1 MSSLSSSFS
10 TSNLNASNPSTLA
23 SGDHRPSR
31 AQRAVA
37 SIAATL
43 ALAGLACGVLAQAP
57 STSIT
62 IYSSA
67 QPGAISP
74 EMYRPVGGFSQ
85 GRVNTPGYAMVREIR
100 PIKLDGARA
109 TVRFADVAA
118 LIDPTTV
125 SFMSLTDPETRV
137 LDQSFQF
144 DLVSNQALLEKFID
158 REITVVVPVGD
169 NISEITGT
177 LLSAAGGTLVLQNA
191 AGLQTINSYVRLK
204 FPSLPEGFVTRPT
217 LVWDLEAP
225 SAGDQTARVAY
236 QTEGITWWADYN
248 LTLME
253 GEGNKGTLD
262 VGAWVSILNQSGGSY
277 KDAQLKLVAGD
288 VNRAPRPQQFGGM
301 YPAAA
306 MEMRSMAD
314 AGGFQEKSF
323 FEYHLYTLGR
333 AATIPDNSTKQIE
346 LFDTARAVPCE
357 KILVYDGAGDT
368 WMSEGEVIQDSSFG
382 TQTKKDVDVYIKFAN
397 TKAAGLGIPLPAGRI
412 RVNKLDADGGPGGGS
427 LEFIGEDIIRHT
439 PKDETVLIRM
449 GKSFDVVGERRQVDF
464 DVDTARKTVTETIEV
479 KVRNRKETAID
490 VVVQERMYRGLGWT
504 ITRSSQEP
512 VKLDSRRVH
521 FPVSLKPGEEKI
533 VTYTVRYTW

>member
-1 MSSLSSSFS
+1 MFRTFRPSAIRTVASLAIMSGL
-10 TSNLNASNPSTLA
+10 AGPTLA
-23 SGDHRPSR
+23 QDR
-31 AQRAVA
+31 
-37 SIAATL
+37 
-43 ALAGLACGVLAQAP
+43 

-74 EMYRPVGGFSQ
+74 EMYRPSSGMNM
-85 GRVNTPGYAMVREIR
+85 GRFNAPGYAMVREVR
-100 PIKLDGARA
+100 PITLDAPRA
-109 TVRFADVAA
+109 TVRFTDVAA

-125 SFMSLTDPETRV
+125 TFASLTHPETRV

-144 DLVSNQALLEKFID
+144 DLVNNQALLEKFVD

-169 NISEITGT
+169 TISEITGT

-191 AGLQTINSYVRLK
+191 AGLQTINSYLRLK

-225 SAGDQTARVAY
+225 AAGEQTARVAY

-248 LTLME
+248 LTLSE
-253 GEGNKGTLD
+253 DAANPNKGTLD
-262 VGAWVSILNQSGGSY
+262 VGAWVSILNQSGGTY

-301 YPAAA
+301 YPAAEGMA
-306 MEMRSMAD
+306 MRSMAD
-314 AGGFQEKSF
+314 TGFQEKSF

-333 AATIPDNSTKQIE
+333 PATIPDNSTKQIE
-346 LFDTARAVPCE
+346 LFDTARGVPCE
-357 KILVYDGAGDT
+357 KILVYDGAGET
-368 WMSEGEVIQDSSFG
+368 WMSDGEVIQDGSYG
-382 TQTKKDVDVYIKFAN
+382 TQTKKDVDVYIKFVN
-397 TKAAGLGIPLPAGRI
+397 SKDTGLGIPLPAGRI
-412 RVNKLDADGGPGGGS
+412 RVSKLDADDGPGGGS
-427 LEFIGEDIIRHT
+427 LEFIGEDTIRHT

-464 DVDTARKTVTETIEV
+464 DVDSGRKTVTETIEV
-479 KVRNRKETAID
+479 KVRNRKETAVD
-490 VVVQERMYRGLGWT
+490 VVVQERMFRGLGWT

-512 VKLDSRRVH
+512 MKIDSRRVH
-521 FPVSLKPGEEKI
+521 FPVSLQPGEEKI

>member
-1 MSSLSSSFS
+1 MADTIRTSFS
-10 TSNLNASNPSTLA
+10 STQAANL
-23 SGDHRPSR
+23 RPRHTSR
-31 AQRAVA
+31 ATRVVAAVVG
-37 SIAATL
+37 I
-43 ALAGLACGVLAQAP
+43 AGLASAVLAQAP

-74 EMYRPVGGFSQ
+74 EMYRPVSGVNM
-85 GRVNTPGYAMVREIR
+85 GRVNAPGYAMVREIR
-100 PIKLDGARA
+100 PITLDAPRA
-109 TVRFADVAA
+109 TVRFTDVAA

-125 SFMSLTDPETRV
+125 SFTSLTHPETRV

-158 REITVVVPVGD
+158 REITVVVPFGD
-169 NISEITGT
+169 TISEVTGT

-191 AGLQTINSYVRLK
+191 AGGLQTINSYLRLK

-225 SAGDQTARVAY
+225 KAGEQNARVAY
-236 QTEGITWWADYN
+236 QTDGITWWADYN
-248 LTLME
+248 LTLQE
-253 GEGNKGTLD
+253 GEGNKGMLD
-262 VGAWVSILNQSGGSY
+262 VGAWVSILNQSGGTY

-301 YPAAA
+301 YPAAEGLA
-306 MEMRSMAD
+306 MRSMAD
-314 AGGFQEKSF
+314 TGFQEKSF

-333 AATIPDNSTKQIE
+333 PATISDNSTKQIE
-346 LFDTARAVPCE
+346 LFDTARGVPCE
-357 KILVYDGAGDT
+357 KILVYDGAGDM
-368 WMSEGEVIQDSSFG
+368 WMSDGEVIQDSSFG
-382 TQTKKDVDVYIKFAN
+382 TQTKKDVDVYIKFVN
-397 TKAAGLGIPLPAGRI
+397 SKDAGLGIPLPAGRI
-412 RVNKLDADGGPGGGS
+412 RVSKLDADGGPGGGS
-427 LEFIGEDIIRHT
+427 LEFIGEDVIKHT

-464 DVDTARKTVTETIEV
+464 DVDTGRKTLTETIEV

-490 VVVQERMYRGLGWT
+490 VVVQERLYRGLGWT

-512 VKLDSRRVH
+512 MKIDSRRVH

>member
-1 MSSLSSSFS
+1 MSNSSNFSKSSRSSSLR
-10 TSNLNASNPSTLA
+10 TIASLA
-23 SGDHRPSR
+23 
-31 AQRAVA
+31 
-37 SIAATL
+37 
-43 ALAGLACGVLAQAP
+43 ALAGLAAAALAQPA
-57 STSIT
+57 STSLT

-74 EMYRPVGGFSQ
+74 EMYRPVSGMNM
-85 GRVNTPGYAMVREIR
+85 GRFNAPGYAMVREIR
-100 PIKLDGARA
+100 PITLTAPRA
-109 TVRFADVAA
+109 TVRFTDVAA

-125 SFMSLTDPETRV
+125 SFTSLTHPDTRV

-169 NISEITGT
+169 SISEITGT
-177 LLSAAGGTLVLQNA
+177 LLSAANGTLVLQNA
-191 AGLQTINSYVRLK
+191 AGLQTINSYLRVK
-204 FPSLPEGFVTRPT
+204 FPSLPDGFVTRPT

-225 SAGDQTARVAY
+225 KAGDQTARVAY

-248 LTLME
+248 LTLNE
-253 GEGNKGTLD
+253 DAANPNKGTLD
-262 VGAWVSILNQSGGSY
+262 VGAWVSILNQSGGSFNN
-277 KDAQLKLVAGD
+277 AQLKLVAGD

-301 YPAAA
+301 YPAAEGLA
-306 MEMRSMAD
+306 MRSMAD
-314 AGGFQEKSF
+314 TGFQEKSF

-333 AATIPDNSTKQIE
+333 PATIPDNSTKQIE
-346 LFDTARAVPCE
+346 LFDTARNVPCE

-368 WMSEGEVIQDSSFG
+368 WMSDGDVIQDSSYG
-382 TQTKKDVDVYIKFAN
+382 TQTKKDVDVYIKFVN
-397 TKAAGLGIPLPAGRI
+397 SKDAGLGIPLPAGRI
-412 RVNKLDADGGPGGGS
+412 RVSKLDADGGPGGGS
-427 LEFIGEDIIRHT
+427 LEFIGEDVIKHT

-464 DVDTARKTVTETIEV
+464 DVDTGRKALTETIEV
-479 KVRNRKETAID
+479 KVRNRKETPID
-490 VVVQERMYRGLGWT
+490 LVVQERMFRGLGWT

-512 VKLDSRRVH
+512 MKIDSRRVH